1 MYYQNLM
8 KKSFFLTKTC
18 FYENFHTGKIFFL
31 HRKLVAMYE
40 KIFFSLKLVFMRNFT
55 YFFHTEN
62 LLLCMRKSFSH
73 QKKIFFTLFNKSFF
87 SSFLSKKKQN
97 FFLFFFEKSRF
108 LFPQKKTIILYNIII
123 I

>member
-55 YFFHTEN
+55 YFLH
-62 LLLCMRKSFSH
+62 RKLVVMYE
-73 QKKIFFTLFNKSFF
+73 KIFFSP
-87 SSFLSKKKQN
+87 KKN
-97 FFLFFFEKSRF
+97 FFHF
-108 LFPQKKTIILYNIII
+108 I
-123 I
+123 